1 MSHSVFL
8 GLSPSNI
15 HAQRKCLFLKL
26 LKVFELSNTS
36 PRQVHQHLVLASRNI
51 VYLSLFH
58 VVVVVFLNN
67 IYLVTTLLITILTF
81 TWRENKNNVQE
92 RKKNTMLQHL
102 QLIKPKK
109 VLQIW
114 QLFAKLQNKT
124 WYNKNIRTLSYQLKV
139 ALHLHLFLYHF

>member
-8 GLSPSNI
+8 GLSASNI

-58 VVVVVFLNN
+58 VVVVVVVVFLNN
-67 IYLVTTLLITILTF
+67 IYLVTTLLMTILTF

-92 RKKNTMLQHL
+92 RKEK
-102 QLIKPKK
+102 
-109 VLQIW
+109 
-114 QLFAKLQNKT
+114 
-124 WYNKNIRTLSYQLKV
+124 YNVTAFTTN
-139 ALHLHLFLYHF
+139 